1 MKIEDFKLNQHVTD
15 IWGGVFEV
23 VEILKTRVKL
33 KILVKP
39 NYFTDEEI
47 ITYDKSHLQF
57 LRVYTL

>member
-1 MKIEDFKLNQHVTD
+1 MKIEDFKLNQYVTD

>member
-39 NYFTDEEI
+39 NYFTGKEI